1 MLDAIGDWATSH
13 GSRLL
18 MRPEDAARWDG
29 DATVVSD
36 AELAERADAV
46 VSLGGD
52 GTMLG
57 ALRLVARRPVPVLG
71 VNLGNLGFLVEVQPE
86 ELPEALDRLERRDFT
101 IEQHSA
107 LWLGAD
113 GDEAVAFNDLALV
126 RVPGD
131 GVVEAALAV
140 GGQRMGRYRCD
151 GLVISTSIGSTA
163 YAYSAGGP
171 VVSPA
176 LDAVV
181 VAPLA
186 PLAGISRPM
195 VTAADEPIRLTLQEG
210 SGCPAIEVDG
220 TMLRRTE
227 PGEALD
233 VRLKLGCGQVVRL
246 DSDRHQRRNQVKL
259 SLLDLPFLPDELRE
273 LAPPGSLP
281 RAAGRCDEPAR
292 RAREARAGRPSTP
305 TSCSPPATAAT
316 PRCGSYLPYG
326 PFTDAEEM
334 RLWLAACAASRT
346 RGSSRSSTRR
356 PARRPAWP
364 PTCAS
369 RPTTASSRSAT
380 SGSAPRCSARRPP
393 PRRSTCSPARVRGAQ
408 GAPAG
413 VEVRR
418 RQRALAPRRR
428 ALRLHLRGRL
438 PPAHARQGPQ
448 PRHRLVLAARR
459 RVAGR
464 SRGLRGV
471 ARRRQLRRRTAASA
485 ARSPSCADGH
495 RRPPQPAGSIS

>member
-1 MLDAIGDWATSH
+1 MAGGSEIALVLHPQRDPGVVLDEIGRWASSH

-18 MRPEDAARWDG
+18 LRAEDAARWSG
-29 DATVVSD
+29 EVTVVSD
-36 AELAERADAV
+36 AELAARADAV

-71 VNLGNLGFLVEVQPE
+71 VNIGSLGFLVEVQPE
-86 ELPEALDRLERRDFT
+86 ELTDALDRLERSDFT
-101 IEQHSA
+101 IERHSA
-107 LWLGAD
+107 LWLGAEAE
-113 GDEAVAFNDLALV
+113 EAVAFNDLALV

-151 GLVISTSIGSTA
+151 GLVISTSIGPTA

-181 VAPLA
+181 VAALA

-233 VRLKLGCGQVVRL
+233 VRLTLGCGQVVRL

-281 RAAGRCDEPAR
+281 G
-292 RAREARAGRPSTP
+292 
-305 TSCSPPATAAT
+305 SPRKLDP
-316 PRCGSYLPYG
+316 
-326 PFTDAEEM
+326 
-334 RLWLAACAASRT
+334 
-346 RGSSRSSTRR
+346 
-356 PARRPAWP
+356 
-364 PTCAS
+364 
-369 RPTTASSRSAT
+369 
-380 SGSAPRCSARRPP
+380 
-393 PRRSTCSPARVRGAQ
+393 
-408 GAPAG
+408 
-413 VEVRR
+413 
-418 RQRALAPRRR
+418 
-428 ALRLHLRGRL
+428 
-438 PPAHARQGPQ
+438 
-448 PRHRLVLAARR
+448 
-459 RVAGR
+459 
-464 SRGLRGV
+464 
-471 ARRRQLRRRTAASA
+471 
-485 ARSPSCADGH
+485 
-495 RRPPQPAGSIS
+495 

>member
-1 MLDAIGDWATSH
+1 MAGGPEIALVLHPRRDPGAVLDAIRQWATMH

-18 MRPEDAARWDG
+18 IRAVDAARWDG
-29 DATVVSD
+29 NATVVSD
-36 AELAERADAV
+36 AELAERAAAV

-86 ELPEALDRLERRDFT
+86 ELPDALDRLERSDFT
-101 IEQHSA
+101 IEEHSA
-107 LWLGAD
+107 LWLD

-131 GVVEAALAV
+131 GVVEATVAV

-181 VAPLA
+181 VVPLA
-186 PLAGISRPM
+186 PLSGISRPT
-195 VTAADEPIRLTLQEG
+195 VTAADESIELTLQDG

-227 PGEALD
+227 PGERLD
-233 VRLKLGCGQVVRL
+233 VRLALGCGQVVRL

-273 LAPPGSLP
+273 L
-281 RAAGRCDEPAR
+281 
-292 RAREARAGRPSTP
+292 
-305 TSCSPPATAAT
+305 
-316 PRCGSYLPYG
+316 
-326 PFTDAEEM
+326 
-334 RLWLAACAASRT
+334 
-346 RGSSRSSTRR
+346 
-356 PARRPAWP
+356 
-364 PTCAS
+364 
-369 RPTTASSRSAT
+369 
-380 SGSAPRCSARRPP
+380 SAPRSQ
-393 PRRSTCSPARVRGAQ
+393 RSP
-408 GAPAG
+408 
-413 VEVRR
+413 
-418 RQRALAPRRR
+418 RALEP
-428 ALRLHLRGRL
+428 
-438 PPAHARQGPQ
+438 
-448 PRHRLVLAARR
+448 
-459 RVAGR
+459 
-464 SRGLRGV
+464 
-471 ARRRQLRRRTAASA
+471 
-485 ARSPSCADGH
+485 
-495 RRPPQPAGSIS
+495 